1 MCEASSKS
9 RSIDLGRDTA
19 REEQK
24 SSVNERLTDHLNK
37 PRETPEFE
45 KAQTSN
51 RIKKS
56 KTSVRLIRKRL

>member
-45 KAQTSN
+45 KAQN
-51 RIKKS
+51 IK
-56 KTSVRLIRKRL
+56 